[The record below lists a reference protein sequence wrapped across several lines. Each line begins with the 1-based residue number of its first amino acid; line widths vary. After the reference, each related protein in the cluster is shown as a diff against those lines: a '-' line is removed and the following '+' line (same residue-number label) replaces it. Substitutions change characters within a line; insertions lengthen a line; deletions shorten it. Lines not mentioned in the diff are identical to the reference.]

1 MKCSPQRSSNNVHE
15 PRNAEFTAFLGSF
28 LPDDNNFGKY
38 YLLIN
43 SLCVCRVALYIIITK
58 HKED

>member
-1 MKCSPQRSSNNVHE
+1 MYMSQEMPNLRH
-15 PRNAEFTAFLGSF
+15 FLARF

-43 SLCVCRVALYIIITK
+43 SLCVCRVALYIKITK
-58 HKED
+58 KKED

>member
-1 MKCSPQRSSNNVHE
+1 MYMSQEMPNLR
-15 PRNAEFTAFLGSF
+15 RFLARF

-43 SLCVCRVALYIIITK
+43 SLCVCRVAVNIK
-58 HKED
+58 NKKKKKD

>member
-1 MKCSPQRSSNNVHE
+1 MPNLRH
-15 PRNAEFTAFLGSF
+15 FLARF